1 MDTSYLED
9 ALKNHAIVVSQTVA
23 ALAEI
28 EAMKA
33 ENAMAADLGH
43 TIPYSEDRFRDVPGE
58 YGIDHNS
65 VVGMFRR

>member
-9 ALKNHAIVVSQTVA
+9 TLRKHAFIVAQSVS

-43 TIPYSEDRFRDVPGE
+43 TIPYSADRFRDVPGE

-65 VVGMFRR
+65 VVGMFRE

>member
-1 MDTSYLED
+1 MDTGYWEE
-9 ALKNHAIVVSQTVA
+9 ALKSHAVVVSQAVS

-33 ENAMAADLGH
+33 ANAMAADLGH

-58 YGIDHNS
+58 YGLEYNMII
-65 VVGMFRR
+65 GMFRR

>member
-1 MDTSYLED
+1 MDTSRLED
-9 ALKNHAIVVSQTVA
+9 TLRKHAFIVAQSVS